1 MQYFVDGYPAEK
13 RADAKVFDAGAGT
26 GMVAR
31 GVGTRINLTLIHDV
45 YLGTSKR
52 KGWQK
57 VPPLMKCHSMWHFIM
72 GCIVCLYKVNVCGL
86 KT

>member
-1 MQYFVDGYPAEK
+1 MQYFVDGYPVEK

-31 GVGTRINLTLIHDV
+31 GVGTRINLTLIRG

-52 KGWQK
+52 KVWQI
-57 VPPLMKCHSMWHFIM
+57 VQPLMKCHNLWHFIS
-72 GCIVCLYKVNVCGL
+72 GCTV
-86 KT
+86 